1 MAAFYSPV
9 GGICHRQFAPSQWRA
24 TKEPHS
30 SPPLGASNSTGGP
43 LNSILVPKTYTYWH
57 QDPLSLP
64 LTDANRAVGKHSGAG
79 GVFGKLY
86 QLFTFTQ
93 DEVRK
98 LTIM

>member
-1 MAAFYSPV
+1 MPQSVRALAVACNKGAALVTP
-9 GGICHRQFAPSQWRA
+9 AWRV
-24 TKEPHS
+24 ELDWWIELLRS
-30 SPPLGASNSTGGP
+30 WNQS
-43 LNSILVPKTYTYWH
+43 SILVPKTYTYWH
-57 QDPLSLP
+57 QDPLNLP